1 MKKIILILA
10 ASVLFFNFWCLKKKD
25 QTPPV
30 TEIQSDI
37 VIPAPMPQD
46 STEESLPAIQS
57 WDNQEQV
64 FSGEASNL
72 DEPAVIET
80 SWSIST
86 DAWLTWESKEAVDE
100 IEKELEQI
108 FKELQDE

>member
-1 MKKIILILA
+1 MKKILLIILA
-10 ASVLFFNFWCLKKKD
+10 SILLFNFWCLKKKE

-30 TEIQSDI
+30 KEIQSEI

-46 STEESLPAIQS
+46 SSQDVQT
-57 WDNQEQV
+57 WDNQDQLSSWQALTWTDTPV
-64 FSGEASNL
+64 LQS
-72 DEPAVIET
+72 T
-80 SWSIST
+80 WSISA